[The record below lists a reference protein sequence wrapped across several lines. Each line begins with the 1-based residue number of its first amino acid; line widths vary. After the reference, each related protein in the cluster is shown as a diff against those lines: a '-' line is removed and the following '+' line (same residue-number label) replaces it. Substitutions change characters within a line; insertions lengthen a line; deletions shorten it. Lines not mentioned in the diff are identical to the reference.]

1 VLNGNRLPRRQG
13 FQSGLPGA
21 RAETGEEPGSGMK
34 DAVADLETG
43 VVKQKDYNNRPDSL
57 AWGYFVE
64 LTRKEWESSG
74 RRCRL
79 TRSPPKRWVATTT

>member
-1 VLNGNRLPRRQG
+1 V
-13 FQSGLPGA
+13 SGA
-21 RAETGEEPGSGMK
+21 RLKGMK

-64 LTRKEWESSG
+64 LTRKECGVVWEAVSV
-74 RRCRL
+74 L